1 MGCPSSKG
9 CIAYN
14 VKVSADGTVKLTVPP
29 EASSELYGHATGR
42 SAGSKHAAAAYPS
55 PRSSWSN
62 TSPRPPGHPAGRW
75 ECLPGYAEAGRV
87 GWVARDHCPEYH
99 DNFPS
104 RHSPYP
110 WTRTSD
116 PTIQHCFQLQ
126 PTLPPS
132 HPTLPRSFHQAAS
145 ASSIRSTLV
154 QDNGQ
159 DVKSNIGGSGGIVG
173 SISGNHK
180 RKRSW
185 SRAVF
190 TSLQRKGLEKRFEI
204 QKYVNKPERRQLAS
218 ALGLS
223 DAQVKVWFQNRRMKW
238 RHTQQFNRPH
248 DIPEGHTEDIQTQP
262 LEMVHHIN
270 PESDDSNNNDIETED
285 QMRESRKVEFGD
297 SSFADCNSSD
307 EDI

>member
-1 MGCPSSKG
+1 MIYVFGLNMILFHFLMKISGSTHISYCLSFFPLL
-9 CIAYN
+9 
-14 VKVSADGTVKLTVPP
+14 LT
-29 EASSELYGHATGR
+29 T
-42 SAGSKHAAAAYPS
+42 
-55 PRSSWSN
+55 
-62 TSPRPPGHPAGRW
+62 
-75 ECLPGYAEAGRV
+75 
-87 GWVARDHCPEYH
+87 

-110 WTRTSD
+110 WARTSD

-145 ASSIRSTLV
+145 ASSMRSTLV

-173 SISGNHK
+173 SIAGNHK

-223 DAQVKVWFQNRRMKW
+223 DAQVRIFPRLMTNSK
-238 RHTQQFNRPH
+238 
-248 DIPEGHTEDIQTQP
+248 
-262 LEMVHHIN
+262 
-270 PESDDSNNNDIETED
+270 
-285 QMRESRKVEFGD
+285 
-297 SSFADCNSSD
+297 SFTIITLNCRT
-307 EDI
+307 